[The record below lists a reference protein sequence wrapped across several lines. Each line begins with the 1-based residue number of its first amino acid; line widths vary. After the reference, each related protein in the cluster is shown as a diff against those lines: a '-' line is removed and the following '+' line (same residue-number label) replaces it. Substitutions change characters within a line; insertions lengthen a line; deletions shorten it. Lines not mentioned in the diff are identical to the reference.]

1 MAVYAVLPISLNLS
15 VQTTLSSFANVSD
28 FFPKSSND
36 PPFASCKLITNNN
49 EKSMVWLKPCWTCWK
64 QSLHRQ

>member
-49 EKSMVWLKPCWTCWK
+49 EKSMV
-64 QSLHRQ
+64 